1 VIYKTC
7 AASDATQNWTLAA
20 VAGAGVVLMLLARF
34 GLRSAFF
41 SIPRE
46 SSPR

>member
-1 VIYKTC
+1 VRGVGRG
-7 AASDATQNWTLAA
+7 AELDAGR